1 MGPGMSAES
10 VPEDEAA
17 PGTGPQP
24 ETADSA
30 AGRPA
35 IVVVSRHD
43 AIRERVRREL
53 ARRYDTDYQ
62 VVTCDYP
69 PGLAAQLRA
78 LRTTGI
84 PVALVIGGV
93 SGQDPDEIEVFAAV
107 RPAEPLALRVA
118 AVRWGDWA
126 VSPAVF
132 DALTVGKIDH
142 MAIGPEGS
150 PDEEFHRS
158 ITELLSEWNSRRGG
172 GFEAVWLIGE
182 RWSARSQDLRDAF
195 SRYKIPTG
203 FYDVTTARGREM
215 LDELGLVSPDLPVVV
230 LRFGQRSTLAN
241 PTDIQIAEAF
251 GVLAPI
257 SPDDVYDVAVV
268 GAGPAGLAVAVY
280 ASSEGLRTVVVESG
294 PVGGQAATSSLIRN
308 YPGFPQG
315 VSGSTLTNQTF
326 QQAWSFGTTFLFLRE
341 ATSLSA
347 HDGHYQLG
355 LSDNNVLSA
364 RTVVIATGAA
374 YTELGVPEL
383 EDLHGRGVFYG
394 AAVSEAPAM
403 RGRKVFV
410 VGAGNSAGQAAI
422 HLAKW
427 ADQVTIL
434 VRGQSLA
441 QSMSDYL
448 IRTIGATPNID
459 ITYGIQVAGGA
470 GTDRLESLVLE
481 DRASGQRQQVE
492 ADGLF
497 VLIGSR
503 PRTEWLAGTLMR
515 DQWGFIL
522 TGPDVV
528 AEVATRWPLLRPP
541 TQHEASLPGVFA
553 AGDVRRGSV
562 KRVGSAVG
570 EGAVTIP
577 QVHACLEAHPGAPA
591 ARER

>member
-315 VSGSTLTNQTF
+315 VSGSNLTAQAF

-347 HDGHYQLG
+347 HDGHYRLG
-355 LSDNNVLSA
+355 LSDGNVLSA

-374 YTELGVPEL
+374 YTDLGVPEL
-383 EDLHGRGVFYG
+383 EELHGRGVFYG

-522 TGPDVV
+522 TGPAVLE
-528 AEVATRWPLLRPP
+528 EVATGWPLLRPP
-541 TQHEASLPGVFA
+541 SLHEASLPGVFA

-577 QVHACLEAHPGAPA
+577 QVHAFLEAQAAAPA
-591 ARER
+591 SLER

>member
-1 MGPGMSAES
+1 
-10 VPEDEAA
+10 
-17 PGTGPQP
+17 
-24 ETADSA
+24 
-30 AGRPA
+30 
-35 IVVVSRHD
+35 VVVSRDD
-43 AIRERVRREL
+43 AILQRVRREL
-53 ARRYDTDYQ
+53 TRRYGADYE
-62 VVTCDYP
+62 VVTCDHP
-69 PGLAAQLRA
+69 PGLAAQLQA
-78 LRTTGI
+78 LRTAGT

-93 SGQDPDEIEVFAAV
+93 SGQDPDEIEIFAAV
-107 RPAEPLALRVA
+107 RPVEPTALRVA

-126 VSPAVF
+126 ASPAVF

-158 ITELLSEWNSRRGG
+158 ITEYLSEWNSRRGG

-182 RWSARSQDLRDAF
+182 RWSARSQELRDAF
-195 SRYKIPTG
+195 SRYRIPTG
-203 FYDVTTARGREM
+203 FYDVATARGREM

-230 LRFGQRSTLAN
+230 LRFGGQRSTLAN

-251 GVLAPI
+251 GLLTPI
-257 SPDDVYDVAVV
+257 SADDVYDLAVV

-280 ASSEGLRTVVVESG
+280 ASSEGLRTVVVEAG

-315 VSGSTLTNQTF
+315 ISGSTLTAQTF

-355 LSDNNVLSA
+355 LSDGNVLSA

-374 YTELGVPEL
+374 YTELGVAEL
-383 EDLHGRGVFYG
+383 EELHGRGVFYG

-410 VGAGNSAGQAAI
+410 VGAGNSAGQAAV

-427 ADQVTIL
+427 ADQVTML
-434 VRGQSLA
+434 VRGRSLA

-459 ITYGIQVAGGA
+459 ITYGVQVAGGA
-470 GTDRLESLVLE
+470 GSDRLESLVLE
-481 DRASGQRQQVE
+481 DRASGQRRQVE

-503 PRTEWLAGTLMR
+503 PRTEWLADTLMR

-522 TGPDVV
+522 AGPDVV
-528 AEVATRWPLLRPP
+528 AEVGTRWPLLRPP
-541 TQHEASLPGVFA
+541 TPHEASLPGVFA

-591 ARER
+591 RRER

>member
-280 ASSEGLRTVVVESG
+280 ASSEGLRTVVVEAG

-315 VSGSTLTNQTF
+315 VSGSNLTAQAF

-347 HDGHYQLG
+347 HDGHYRLG
-355 LSDNNVLSA
+355 LSDGNVLSA

-374 YTELGVPEL
+374 YTDLGVPEL
-383 EDLHGRGVFYG
+383 EELHGRGVFYG

>member
-1 MGPGMSAES
+1 MPAQRAPGGRG
-10 VPEDEAA
+10 A
-17 PGTGPQP
+17 PGTGPAP
-24 ETADSA
+24 GAGGT
-30 AGRPA
+30 GRPA
-35 IVVVSRHD
+35 IVVVSRDD

-53 ARRYDTDYQ
+53 ARRYGTDYQ
-62 VVTCDYP
+62 VVACDHP
-69 PGLAAQLRA
+69 PGLAAQIRA
-78 LRTTGI
+78 LRAAGT

-93 SGQDPDEIEVFAAV
+93 SGQYPDDIESFAAV
-107 RPAEPLALRVA
+107 RLVDPIALRVA

-126 VSPAVF
+126 ASPAVF
-132 DALTVGKIDH
+132 DALALGQIDH

-158 ITELLSEWNSRRGG
+158 ISEYLSEWRSRRGG

-182 RWSARSQDLRDAF
+182 RWSARSQELRDAF
-195 SRYKIPTG
+195 SRYRIPTG
-203 FYDVTTARGREM
+203 FYDVDTARGREM

-230 LRFGQRSTLAN
+230 LRFGAQRSVLVS
-241 PTDIQIAEAF
+241 PSDIQIAEAF
-251 GVLAPI
+251 GLLAPI
-257 SPDDVYDVAVV
+257 SADDVYDVAVV

-280 ASSEGLRTVVVESG
+280 ASSEGLRTVVVEAG

-315 VSGSTLTNQTF
+315 ISGSTLTSQTF

-347 HDGHYQLG
+347 HDSHYRLG
-355 LSDNNVLSA
+355 LSDGNVLSA

-383 EDLHGRGVFYG
+383 EELHGRGVFYG

-403 RGRKVFV
+403 RGQKVFV
-410 VGAGNSAGQAAI
+410 VGAGNSAGQAAV

-448 IRTIGATPNID
+448 IRMIDALPNVD
-459 ITYGIQVAGGA
+459 VAYGVQVVGGA

-481 DRASGQRQQVE
+481 DRASGRRRDVP

-503 PRTEWLAGTLMR
+503 PRTEWLGETLMR

-528 AEVATRWPLLRPP
+528 AEAVTRWPLLRPP
-541 TQHEASLPGVFA
+541 SLHEASLPGVFA

-577 QVHACLEAHPGAPA
+577 QVHACLEARAGAPA

>member
-1 MGPGMSAES
+1 MAAWRTPAGRTASEPGP
-10 VPEDEAA
+10 A
-17 PGTGPQP
+17 PGAGGTSG
-24 ETADSA
+24 TA
-30 AGRPA
+30 A
-35 IVVVSRHD
+35 IVVVSRD
-43 AIRERVRREL
+43 SAILQRIHHEL
-53 ARRYDTDYQ
+53 AWRYSTDYQ
-62 VVTCDYP
+62 IVTCDYP

-78 LRTTGI
+78 LRAAGT
-84 PVALVIGGV
+84 PAALVVGGV
-93 SGQDPDEIEVFAAV
+93 SGQDPDGIEIFAAV
-107 RPAEPLALRVA
+107 RPVEPTALRVA

-126 VSPAVF
+126 ASPAVF

-158 ITELLSEWNSRRGG
+158 ITDYLGEWHIRHGG

-195 SRYKIPTG
+195 SRYRIPTG
-203 FYDVTTARGREM
+203 FYDVATARGRQM
-215 LDELGLVSPDLPVVV
+215 LDELDLVSPDLPVVV
-230 LRFGQRSTLAN
+230 LRFGGKRSTLAN

-251 GVLAPI
+251 GLLAPI
-257 SPDDVYDVAVV
+257 SPNDVYDVAVV

-315 VSGSTLTNQTF
+315 VSGSTLTNRTF
-326 QQAWSFGTTFLFLRE
+326 QQAWSFGTKFLFLRE

-347 HDGHYQLG
+347 HEGHYRLG
-355 LSDNNVLSA
+355 LSDGNVLSA
-364 RTVVIATGAA
+364 RAVVIATGAA
-374 YTELGVPEL
+374 YTELGVPDL

-403 RGRKVFV
+403 RGHKVFV
-410 VGAGNSAGQAAI
+410 AGAGNSAGQAAI
-422 HLAKW
+422 HLAQW
-427 ADQVTIL
+427 AEQVTVL
-434 VRGQSLA
+434 VRGRSLA

-448 IRTIGATPNID
+448 IRTIGAAPNID
-459 ITYGIQVAGGA
+459 VAFGVQVTGGA
-470 GTDRLESLVLE
+470 GTERLESLVLE
-481 DRASGQRQQVE
+481 DRASGQRRDVE

-503 PRTEWLAGTLMR
+503 PRTEWLGETLMR

-528 AEVATRWPLLRPP
+528 AEVATTWPLLRPP
-541 TQHEASLPGVFA
+541 TIHEASQPGVFA

-577 QVHACLEAHPGAPA
+577 QVHACLEARPSSPA

>member
-1 MGPGMSAES
+1 MSSEHVS
-10 VPEDEAA
+10 GDRPA
-17 PGTGPQP
+17 PGTVPPPASG
-24 ETADSA
+24 DSA
-30 AGRPA
+30 AGRVA
-35 IVVVSRHD
+35 IVVVSRD
-43 AIRERVRREL
+43 EAIRDRLRREL

-69 PGLAAQLRA
+69 PGLAAQLQA
-78 LRTTGI
+78 LRRAGT

-93 SGQDPDEIEVFAAV
+93 SGQNPDEIDVFAAV
-107 RPAEPLALRVA
+107 RPVEPLALRVA

-158 ITELLSEWNSRRGG
+158 ITDYLGEWHIRHGG

-182 RWSARSQDLRDAF
+182 RWSPRSQDLRDAF
-195 SRYKIPTG
+195 SRYRIPTG
-203 FYDVTTARGREM
+203 FYDVATARGRQI
-215 LDELGLVSPDLPVVV
+215 LDELDLVSPDLPVVV
-230 LRFGQRSTLAN
+230 LRFGGQRSTLTN

-315 VSGSTLTNQTF
+315 ISGSALTAQTF

-347 HDGHYQLG
+347 HEGHYQLG
-355 LSDNNVLSA
+355 LSDGNVLSA

-374 YTELGVPEL
+374 YTELGVPDL
-383 EDLHGRGVFYG
+383 EELHGRGVFYG

-403 RGRKVFV
+403 RGRKVFI

-434 VRGQSLA
+434 VRGRSLA

-448 IRTIGATPNID
+448 IRTIGAAPNID
-459 ITYGIQVAGGA
+459 VAFGVQVTGGA
-470 GTDRLESLVLE
+470 GTERLESLVLE
-481 DRASGQRQQVE
+481 DRASGQRRDVE

-503 PRTEWLAGTLMR
+503 PRTEWLGETLMR

-528 AEVATRWPLLRPP
+528 AEVATTWPLLRPP
-541 TQHEASLPGVFA
+541 TIHEASQPGVFA

-577 QVHACLEAHPGAPA
+577 QVHACLEARPSSPA